1 MRHDEGDIDAVLTGV
16 LIDPLHPT
24 HIALTAIATVDLV
37 AVVHTVFIPRE
48 EVHTDEVHAHISV
61 VLEEG
66 LEVLLSSRVIG
77 EHPTELIILRGVED
91 ILILLGIVAQAT
103 DGDAVSTWDDR
114 IGIAIVQPEGIVVD
128 PELEPLSLELGDDRR
143 ELDLGRAL
151 ILLRAAVARHV
162 SVVPTHSSEAIG
174 DEHIVAVG
182 LELGSDEV
190 DSFIPVLLGEDIG
203 ERAILLLLT
212 QCAIDA
218 PVERSI
224 VHTRVLSQWRQ
235 ALRRVDLVDAEVTRH
250 VPRVAIAAGHESC
263 QRQCGD
269 EIFLHIPIVLLES
282 SAMHR
287 YT

>member
-16 LIDPLHPT
+16 LIDPLHTT

-37 AVVHTVFIPRE
+37 AIVHTVFIPRE

-66 LEVLLSSRVIG
+66 LEVLLCSRVIG
-77 EHPTELIILRGVED
+77 EHPAELIVLRGVED

-128 PELEPLSLELGDDRR
+128 PELEALSLELSDDRR

-151 ILLRAAVARHV
+151 ILLRAAVARHI

-190 DSFIPVLLGEDIG
+190 NSFIPILLGEDIG
-203 ERAILLLLT
+203 E
-212 QCAIDA
+212 
-218 PVERSI
+218 
-224 VHTRVLSQWRQ
+224 
-235 ALRRVDLVDAEVTRH
+235 
-250 VPRVAIAAGHESC
+250 
-263 QRQCGD
+263 
-269 EIFLHIPIVLLES
+269 
-282 SAMHR
+282 
-287 YT
+287 